1 MKKWLASQLGE
12 DTPDGG
18 EMLITKAAYAAA
30 SDDVVR
36 LYQKTKANVSGVTFP
51 YYIRQFKGIDR

>member
-1 MKKWLASQLGE
+1 
-12 DTPDGG
+12 
-18 EMLITKAAYAAA
+18 MLITKAAYAAA

-51 YYIRQFKGIDR
+51 YYIRQFKGVDR